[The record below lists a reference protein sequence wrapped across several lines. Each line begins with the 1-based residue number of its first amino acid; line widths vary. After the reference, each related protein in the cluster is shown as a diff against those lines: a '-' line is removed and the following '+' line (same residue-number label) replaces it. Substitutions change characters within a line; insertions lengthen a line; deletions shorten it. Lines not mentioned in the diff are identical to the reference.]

1 VTDPT
6 TEETVIDGAPAEQPV
21 AGEVASEPGNAPE
34 GRRRGRVSLYAAAF
48 ALMLA
53 AGTVLVVTSLGS
65 LQSTRLLWVSAGL
78 SIAAI
83 IVSVASLVAPRR

>member
-1 VTDPT
+1 V
-6 TEETVIDGAPAEQPV
+6 
-21 AGEVASEPGNAPE
+21 
-34 GRRRGRVSLYAAAF
+34 AF

-65 LQSTRLLWVSAGL
+65 LQSTRLLWASALL

-83 IVSVASLVAPRR
+83 VVSVASLVVPRR

>member
-1 VTDPT
+1 MTDPT
-6 TEETVIDGAPAEQPV
+6 IEGTVREG
-21 AGEVASEPGNAPE
+21 
-34 GRRRGRVSLYAAAF
+34 GRRRGWVSLYAAAF

-53 AGTVLVVTSLGS
+53 AGAVLVMTSLGS

-83 IVSVASLVAPRR
+83 LVSLASLVVPR